1 MSQLGAVAAGLGA
14 VQPWLVVAAAV
25 EAAAAVGAV
34 DIVVDAGRLVVVDIV
49 LGAVALGPSFGQLIE
64 SPPCCTVRP
73 EKSKDS
79 GHCFISFRPT
89 VIHNRESINRHCAA

>member
-14 VQPWLVVAAAV
+14 VQPWLVAAAV

-34 DIVVDAGRLVVVDIV
+34 DIVVDARRLVVVVVDIV

-73 EKSKDS
+73 EKKQR
-79 GHCFISFRPT
+79 FRALLP
-89 VIHNRESINRHCAA
+89 NRHLI

>member
-1 MSQLGAVAAGLGA
+1 MVAVSQLGAVAAGLGA

-34 DIVVDAGRLVVVDIV
+34 DIVVDAGRLVVAVVVDIV

-73 EKSKDS
+73 EKKVKIQGIASKS
-79 GHCFISFRPT
+79 SSHLGLP
-89 VIHNRESINRHCAA
+89 